1 MQNTSANSLEGKF
14 KTFNGENIRKINGTN
29 GRLDSSDV
37 RARGAHGHA
46 GVPNH
51 AARVLWLNFQGVGLH
66 GALSR
71 ICI

>member
-51 AARVLWLNFQGVGLH
+51 AARVL
-66 GALSR
+66 
-71 ICI
+71 